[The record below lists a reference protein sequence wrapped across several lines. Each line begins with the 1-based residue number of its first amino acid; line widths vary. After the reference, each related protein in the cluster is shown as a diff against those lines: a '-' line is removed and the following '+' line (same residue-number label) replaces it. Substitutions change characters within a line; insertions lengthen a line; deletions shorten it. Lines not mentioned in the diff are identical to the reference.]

1 MFDLLSSAKPKQNE
15 YTHNVNIKKPQA
27 HSTITPSE
35 LRAMFGA
42 NLRQLARDY
51 PSVASLCRDLEI
63 NRTQF
68 NRYLSGES
76 FPRPDVLH
84 RICNFFGVDAR
95 ILLEPVADLSIDGH
109 GVLAHPFLAPSFG
122 SSTHVPMDDFP
133 SGFYRFTRR
142 SFTDDTRFIQG
153 LVFVTRRD
161 GYTFLRGYESR
172 KGIAALGVP
181 ISPANR
187 EFRGFA
193 YMQEDGIALNVSAR
207 AGNTGSFN
215 FLARVPSF
223 QQNFWEGYV
232 SRTVR
237 ESSNSTRAVRL
248 VYEHLLDTKTV
259 LAAARSAG
267 FLAEID
273 LPPFVRRLLRTDQE
287 FA

>member
-1 MFDLLSSAKPKQNE
+1 
-15 YTHNVNIKKPQA
+15 
-27 HSTITPSE
+27 
-35 LRAMFGA
+35 MFGA

-95 ILLEPVADLSIDGH
+95 ILLEPAADLSTDGN
-109 GVLAHPFLAPSFG
+109 GLLAHPFLAPSFG
-122 SSTHVPMDDFP
+122 SSTHVPADDFP
-133 SGFYRFTRR
+133 TGFYKFTRR
-142 SFTDDTRFIQG
+142 SFTDDSRFVQG
-153 LVFVTRRD
+153 MVFVFRRD

-172 KGIAALGVP
+172 NGIAALGLP
-181 ISPANR
+181 ITAPNR
-187 EFRGFA
+187 EFRGYA
-193 YMQEDGIALNVSAR
+193 ITQEDGIALNVSAR

-223 QQNFWEGYV
+223 QNNFWEGYV
-232 SRTVR
+232 TRTVR

-248 VYEHLLDTKTV
+248 VYEHLLDTKSV
-259 LAAARSAG
+259 LDTARNAG
-267 FLAEID
+267 FVAEID
-273 LPPFVRRLLRTDQE
+273 LPPFVRRLLRTDMP